1 MIEEILKKFNN
12 RFKVNENSD
21 FRLSANQAKSCPTFS
36 FIDTFD
42 GESFSIQIDSFA
54 ANHELVIENILNEKI
69 INKRELKINS
79 IINGKVKKNR
89 SC

>member
-1 MIEEILKKFNN
+1 MIEDIIKKFNN

-21 FRLSANQAKSCPTFS
+21 FRFQRSFYPTFS

>member
-1 MIEEILKKFNN
+1 MIEDIIKKFNN

-21 FRLSANQAKSCPTFS
+21 FRFQQAFYPTFS

-54 ANHELVIENILNEKI
+54 ANHELVIENTLNEKI